1 MTVVRPRAGCTDGKR
16 VSASLCAPSVM
27 SGTTVHDG
35 GFVSK
40 YLFLFSVSLIASAAH
55 AQDAQQQRQD
65 AGDAAVAEIL
75 ARQGEPA
82 PAPAPTPTPVPAAR
96 HDRAAT
102 ATDDAPTITVT
113 ANGLSTSIENTGQP
127 VTLID
132 RQEIDAVQGAD
143 IARVLERV
151 PSVSLTRNGPLGSY
165 TGVSVRGADAD
176 QLLVLI
182 DGVRVADPSSPAGGF
197 DFGTL
202 LASNISRIDF
212 LRGSN
217 STIWGADAM
226 GGVVDITT
234 RATPGLGA
242 SVEYGARN
250 TLTTQASAGI
260 KGDGYSIGLGG
271 AAIRSDG
278 FSAAADG
285 TEPDG
290 LRQWGVGGTAH
301 VDLTPQ
307 IEAFANGRYS
317 HAHLDI
323 DGFPPPNYVLADTD
337 ETQTTKQYS
346 GALGLAYYGMDLTL
360 RGAWSF
366 ADTARDNFDPATGP
380 APTFT
385 GDGHSDM
392 VSLRG
397 EYRLIGGLTLA
408 FGGEHERTSYQTSYD
423 AHAATSIT
431 GGYLQAGWVLGNLA
445 AHAGARVDDHERF
458 GSKVSLGGDISYVI
472 GHGWRL
478 RTSYGEGFKPPTLY
492 QLYSDYGNQQLRPET
507 STSVDFGIEHGTRG
521 EGTHFALTAFRRDSS
536 QLITFVSCFGV
547 TDGICTD
554 RPYGT
559 YDNTDRARAQGIE
572 LEAGT
577 QLAPGLRL
585 AGYYTH
591 LTAQDRGTGLD
602 LARRP
607 RDMATVHADYTAPFG
622 VTLGGQLR
630 LVGPSY
636 DKAGEVDR
644 LAGYTLADITAS
656 VPLTHDID
664 LFGRVENIFDESYQ
678 TAAGYG
684 SPGRGAFIG
693 VRGRM

>member
-1 MTVVRPRAGCTDGKR
+1 M
-16 VSASLCAPSVM
+16 
-27 SGTTVHDG
+27 
-35 GFVSK
+35 SK

-75 ARQGEPA
+75 ARQGA
-82 PAPAPTPTPVPAAR
+82 PAPATAPTARPDQAPASS
-96 HDRAAT
+96 T
-102 ATDDAPTITVT
+102 DAPTITVT
-113 ANGLSTSIENTGQP
+113 ANGLSTSIESTGQP

-132 RQEIDAVQGAD
+132 RREIDAIQGAD
-143 IARVLERV
+143 IARVLARV

-165 TGVSVRGADAD
+165 TGVSVRGADPD

-202 LASNISRIDF
+202 LASNIGRIDF

-234 RATPGLGA
+234 SATPGVAA
-242 SVEYGARN
+242 SVEYGARG

-260 KGDGYSIGLGG
+260 KGDGYNVGLYGG
-271 AAIRSDG
+271 TLSTDG

-290 LRQWGVGGTAH
+290 LNQWSVGGSAH
-301 VDLTPQ
+301 IDLTPQ
-307 IEAFANGRYS
+307 LEAFANGRYS
-317 HAHLDI
+317 HADLDI
-323 DGFPPPNYVLADTD
+323 DGYLPDFSFGDTLD
-337 ETQTTKQYS
+337 TQRTKQYS

-366 ADTARDNFDPATGP
+366 SDTARDNFDANDD
-380 APTFT
+380 PTFT

-431 GGYLQAGWVLGNLA
+431 GGYLQAGWVLGKLA
-445 AHAGARVDDHERF
+445 AHAGARVDDHDRF
-458 GSKVSLGGDISYVI
+458 GSKLSLGGDISYGL

-492 QLYSDYGNQQLRPET
+492 QLYSDYGNEQLRPET

-547 TDGICTD
+547 TDGICTN
-554 RPYGT
+554 RPFGT

-585 AGYYTH
+585 AGTYTH
-591 LTAQDRGTGLD
+591 LTAEDRGTGLD

-607 RDMATVHADYTAPFG
+607 RDTATIYADYTAPFG

-636 DKAGEVDR
+636 DNGTNTVR
-644 LAGYTLADITAS
+644 LDGYTLADITAS
-656 VPLTHDID
+656 VPLTHDVEV
-664 LFGRVENIFDESYQ
+664 FGRVENIFDETYQ

>member
-16 VSASLCAPSVM
+16 VSACLCAPSVM
-27 SGTTVHDG
+27 SGRTVHDG

-75 ARQGEPA
+75 ARQGA
-82 PAPAPTPTPVPAAR
+82 PAPATAPTARPDQAPASS
-96 HDRAAT
+96 T
-102 ATDDAPTITVT
+102 EAPTITVT
-113 ANGLSTSIENTGQP
+113 ANGLSTSIESTGQP

-132 RQEIDAVQGAD
+132 RHEIDAIQGAD

-165 TGVSVRGADAD
+165 TGVSVRGADPD

-202 LASNISRIDF
+202 LASNIGRIDF

-234 RATPGLGA
+234 SATPGVAA

-260 KGDGYSIGLGG
+260 KGDGYNVGLYGG
-271 AAIRSDG
+271 ALRTDG

-290 LRQWGVGGTAH
+290 LKQWSVGGSAH
-301 VDLTPQ
+301 IDLTPQ
-307 IEAFANGRYS
+307 LEAFANGRYS
-317 HAHLDI
+317 HADLDI
-323 DGFPPPNYVLADTD
+323 DGYLPDFSFGDTLD
-337 ETQTTKQYS
+337 TQRTKQYS

-366 ADTARDNFDPATGP
+366 ADTARDNFDANDD
-380 APTFT
+380 PTFT

-392 VSLRG
+392 LSLRG

-431 GGYLQAGWVLGNLA
+431 GGYLQAGWVLGKLA
-445 AHAGARVDDHERF
+445 AHAGARVDDHDRF
-458 GSKVSLGGDISYVI
+458 GSKLSLGGDISYGL

-492 QLYSDYGNQQLRPET
+492 QLYSDYGNEQLRPET

-547 TDGICTD
+547 TDGICTN
-554 RPYGT
+554 RPFGT

-585 AGYYTH
+585 AGTYTH
-591 LTAQDRGTGLD
+591 LTAEDRGTGLD

-607 RDMATVHADYTAPFG
+607 RDTATIYADYTAPFG

-636 DKAGEVDR
+636 DNGTNTVR
-644 LAGYTLADITAS
+644 LDGYTLADITAS
-656 VPLTHDID
+656 VPLTHDVEV
-664 LFGRVENIFDESYQ
+664 FGRVENIFDETYQ